1 MPRAGGLDRARTGCT
16 LVAEWPLAVWA
27 ESRPAR
33 RQPGE
38 QRCSDARGR
47 RQRNRFRRR
56 RRDRDRA
63 AAPPR
68 AAAALR
74 SPVRLPAGGG
84 GGDRREPGQPVAHR
98 RWRGDR
104 ARRRRTGAHPRP
116 AQRLSRRS
124 RAELRRL
131 PLPGARRARRRAADG
146 GRAPLRRP
154 ALRPPRRARTDATG
168 SSTGSGSTTTP
179 RTCFGFGM
187 HEGDWEMVQIGL
199 GTRRAAGA
207 TRLRPARLAARRA
220 RRRGR
225 VGRARRRTAP
235 GRLRRA
241 ALPRLLLRG
250 RHPSLSDRHRPSR
263 TETGP
268 RLGCRSSGSAIG

>member
-1 MPRAGGLDRARTGCT
+1 MSRVGGLDRARTGCT

-38 QRCSDARGR
+38 QRRSDARGER
-47 RQRNRFRRR
+47 RRNRFRRR

-84 GGDRREPGQPVAHR
+84 GGDRREPGQPVADR

-104 ARRRRTGAHPRP
+104 AGRRRTGAHPRP

-131 PLPGARRARRRAADG
+131 PLPGARRARRRAPDG
-146 GRAPLRRP
+146 GGAALRRP
-154 ALRPPRRARTDATG
+154 ALRPPRARGRTRLAPVLALALLQPQEPVRVRQARGRLGDGPDRARHG
-168 SSTGSGSTTTP
+168 
-179 RTCFGFGM
+179 
-187 HEGDWEMVQIGL
+187 
-199 GTRRAAGA
+199 RAAGA
-207 TRLRPARLAARRA
+207 SSPTPNTTPARRA
-220 RRRGR
+220 RPPTPSGSSATASSTRSFTSRRSPTPPTSR
-225 VGRARRRTAP
+225 PAP
-235 GRLRRA
+235 IRIRSA
-241 ALPRLLLRG
+241 
-250 RHPSLSDRHRPSR
+250 STTR

-268 RLGCRSSGSAIG
+268 RHGCRSSGSAIG